1 MFKKNTLHSK
11 INLFILGIILLIV
24 TIGCLVAINIFFSIY
39 ESEMIR
45 TVSTGITEFEELVI
59 DENKAWLLSFSD
71 GLADPEH
78 RLLMPNDPASNQ
90 AFHQYIDHANNDDLE
105 FVKVT
110 YQDGSSDQEIFT
122 DQRILNLASQSAI
135 PSINEPYFW
144 IDGNAELGLH
154 LFCLYPL
161 MDQNQNRS
169 GSLLMAVN
177 LANQETVDYMKN
189 TASLEATVFA
199 GNIRIATTIIK
210 NNENQA
216 GTTLDPSIAE
226 IVLTQ
231 KHAYSGKAKILGD
244 PYLVSYTPILNP
256 QDNVIGALFV
266 GKSMVSLYSIR
277 DQIILY
283 ITILGLI
290 LLLFFYAFSNHWLKV
305 NITYP
310 IRWVADAM
318 KKISQGNYTVLK
330 NMPKAKYQEIEML
343 QNTMY
348 DMVNELVT
356 GKKNLETAAYI
367 DSITGLP
374 NRVSLYK
381 KYRHISL
388 ADNTDTLT
396 LVFYIDVDNLKY
408 INNLFGHSVGDSLL
422 RQVGNILTD
431 LFSDY
436 VQYEVYRISG
446 DEFAICKRGP
456 YDPDEIRCLAKAII
470 KDFEKAITIG
480 EQVISVS
487 VSIGVSSNE
496 FCEGTKCTTCTGECK
511 DNLEKLLKKAELAMN
526 QVKMN
531 GKNNYMIFDPS
542 MNEVIQRKASLQQ
555 DLKQALKNNQLEIYY
570 QPKFDLA
577 SNRYDGFEALV
588 RWNHA
593 ERGFIPPLEFIRIA
607 EESNLIIE
615 LGDWIL
621 EESCRFI
628 RNYNSAHQSNYSIAV
643 NISTFQILND
653 DFEEKVT
660 QVLEK
665 TGLDPALLELEIT
678 ETMLMNSMSIAYDK
692 LSFLREKNI
701 SIALDDFG
709 TGYSS
714 LTYLK
719 VLPITTVKLDKSFID
734 DIATNELSL
743 KIVENVIQI
752 AKNIGLKIVVE
763 GVETIDQL
771 EILKEL
777 PCNKIQ
783 GYYFS
788 KPVSELRLTEVLN
801 EYP

>member
-1 MFKKNTLHSK
+1 MT
-11 INLFILGIILLIV
+11 
-24 TIGCLVAINIFFSIY
+24 
-39 ESEMIR
+39 R
-45 TVSTGITEFEELVI
+45 TVTKGITEFDELII
-59 DENKAWLLSFSD
+59 DENKDWILAFSD

-78 RLLMPNDPASNQ
+78 RLLVTNDPASDQ
-90 AFHQYIDHANNDDLE
+90 ALHQYIDHANNDALE

-110 YQDGSSDQEIFT
+110 YADGSGHEEIFA
-122 DQRILNLASQSAI
+122 DQAILNLADQNTTA
-135 PSINEPYFW
+135 PAQEPYFW
-144 IDGNAELGLH
+144 IDGSSELGLH
-154 LFCLYPL
+154 LFCRYALT
-161 MDQNQNRS
+161 DQNQNVI
-169 GSLLMAVN
+169 GSLLIGVN
-177 LANQETVDYMKN
+177 LADQRRVDYMKN
-189 TASLEATVFA
+189 TTSLEATVFG
-199 GNIRIATTIIK
+199 GNKRLATTIVK

-216 GTTLDPSIAE
+216 GTTLDPAISE
-226 IVLTQ
+226 IVLEQ
-231 KHAYSGKAKILGD
+231 KLPYSGKAKILGE
-244 PYLVSYTPILNP
+244 PYLVAYAPIFNP
-256 QDNVIGALFV
+256 KNEVIGVLFV
-266 GKSMVSLYSIR
+266 GKSMVSIYTIR

-283 ITILGLI
+283 ITILGSL
-290 LLLFFYAFSNHWLKV
+290 LLLFFYAFSNRWLRI
-305 NITYP
+305 NITDP
-310 IRWVADAM
+310 IRWIADTM
-318 KKISQGNYTVLK
+318 KLISQGDYSALN
-330 NMPKAKYQEIEML
+330 NMPKAKYEEIEML

-348 DMVNELVT
+348 DTVNELVM

-381 KYRHISL
+381 KYQNIPL
-388 ADNTDTLT
+388 ANNADTLT

-422 RQVGNILTD
+422 LQIGIILNG
-431 LFSDY
+431 LFQNY
-436 VQYEVYRISG
+436 PQYEVYRISG
-446 DEFAICKRGP
+446 DEFAVCKIGP
-456 YDPDEIRCLAKAII
+456 YDPDEIQCLARSVI
-470 KDFEKAITIG
+470 KYFEKAITIG
-480 EQVISVS
+480 EQILSAS

-496 FCEGTKCTTCTGECK
+496 YCDSTKCSACTGECK
-511 DNLEKLLKKAELAMN
+511 NNLEKLLKKAELAMN
-526 QVKMN
+526 QVKST

-542 MNEVIQRKASLQQ
+542 MNEAIQRKASLQQ

-593 ERGFIPPLEFIRIA
+593 ERGFIPPLEFIRVA

-628 RNYNSAHQSNYSIAV
+628 CNYNSAHQSRYSIAV
-643 NISTFQILND
+643 NISTFQLLND
-653 DFEEKVT
+653 DFEDKVT
-660 QVLEK
+660 QILNK
-665 TGLDPALLELEIT
+665 TGLEPTLLELEIT
-678 ETMLMNSMSIAYDK
+678 ETMLMNSMSMAYDK
-692 LSFLREKNI
+692 LNFLREKNI

-734 DIATNELSL
+734 DIASDELSL

-788 KPVSELRLTEVLN
+788 KPVSELGLTQVLS

>member
-1 MFKKNTLHSK
+1 MTRM
-11 INLFILGIILLIV
+11 V
-24 TIGCLVAINIFFSIY
+24 T
-39 ESEMIR
+39 
-45 TVSTGITEFEELVI
+45 TGITEFEEIVI
-59 DENKAWLLSFSD
+59 DENEQWLLSFSD
-71 GLADPEH
+71 GLADPDH
-78 RLLMPNDPASNQ
+78 RMLISNDPTSDQ
-90 AFHQYIDHANNDDLE
+90 TFHQYIDHANNDALE

-110 YQDGSSDQEIFT
+110 YPDGNSHQEIFA
-122 DQRILNLASQSAI
+122 DQRILNLAAQNTM
-135 PSINEPYFW
+135 PSVNEPYFW
-144 IDGNAELGLH
+144 IDGNPELGLH
-154 LFCLYPL
+154 LFCLYP
-161 MDQNQNRS
+161 MKDQNQNNI
-169 GSLLMAVN
+169 GSLLMAMN
-177 LANQETVDYMKN
+177 LANQKNVDYMKN
-189 TASLEATVFA
+189 TASLEATVFS
-199 GNIRIATTIIK
+199 GNTRVATTIVK
-210 NNENQA
+210 NNENQV
-216 GTTLDPSIAE
+216 GTTLDSSIADT
-226 IVLTQ
+226 VLDQ
-231 KHAYSGKAKILGD
+231 KQPYTGKAEILGD
-244 PYLVSYTPILNP
+244 PYLVAYTPIRSP
-256 QDNVIGALFV
+256 SDEVVGALFV
-266 GKSMVSLYSIR
+266 GKSMVSIYTIR

-283 ITILGLI
+283 ITILGI
-290 LLLFFYAFSNHWLKV
+290 LLLMIFYAFSNRWLKN
-305 NITYP
+305 NITNP

-318 KKISQGNYTVLK
+318 KKISQGDYTVLK
-330 NMPKAKYQEIEML
+330 NMPKAKYDEIEML
-343 QNTMY
+343 QTTML

-381 KYRHISL
+381 KYQNIPLS
-388 ADNTDTLT
+388 DNPDTLT

-408 INNLFGHSVGDSLL
+408 INNLFGHSIGDSLL
-422 RQVGNILTD
+422 FQVGKILNG
-431 LFSDY
+431 LLKGY
-436 VQYEVYRISG
+436 PQYEVYRISG
-446 DEFAICKRGP
+446 DEFAICKRGS
-456 YDPDEIRCLAKAII
+456 YHPDEIRGLAKSII
-470 KDFEKAITIG
+470 KDFEKAITIS
-480 EQVISVS
+480 EHLISAS
-487 VSIGVSSNE
+487 VSIGISSNE
-496 FCEGTKCTTCTGECK
+496 FCDGTKCNTCTGECK

-531 GKNNYMIFDPS
+531 GKNNYMIFDPT

-555 DLKQALKNNQLEIYY
+555 DLKQALKKKQLEIYY

-621 EESCRFI
+621 EEACQFI
-628 RNYNSAHQSNYSIAV
+628 HNYNITHQSSYSIAV
-643 NISTFQILND
+643 NISTFQLLNE

-660 QVLEK
+660 LVLEK

-692 LSFLREKNI
+692 LNFLRAKNI

-719 VLPITTVKLDKSFID
+719 ALPITTVKLDKSFID
-734 DIATNELSL
+734 DIATDELSL

-763 GVETIDQL
+763 GVETLDQL
-771 EILKEL
+771 EILKDL

-788 KPVSELRLTEVLN
+788 KPVSELGLTEVLS